1 MGEGLVLLCWTT
13 AGFRV
18 YRIYR
23 VYRVYRVYGVYGF
36 GVGGSGWGCG
46 VHA

>member
-1 MGEGLVLLCWTT
+1 MGEGLVLTT

-18 YRIYR
+18 YRI
-23 VYRVYRVYGVYGF
+23 YRVYRVYGVYGF